1 MTSRDV
7 VEEENQDVK
16 EKKIPTEIGNLTAI
30 TRPVTRSFRAQLIT
44 NAIPENQKKPMA
56 VNVNKL
62 KATIIKTKPPP
73 VPQNA
78 TVIEISPDT
87 KELKKPKSWS
97 SQNKSPQSSL
107 TSTLTA
113 RSKAARCP
121 KQPNVVDIDAQDV
134 DNELAAVEY
143 VDDIYK
149 FYKLVERIKYAKQD
163 VLVMEKRILSQLEW
177 SLTVPTPYVFLT
189 RLIKAA
195 AAITPL
201 EIEGPFCNLIMMF
214 GIFGIQTR
222 EQMVYFYAELG
233 MMNYQIII
241 RFCPSLVVTLAVYV
255 ARNARNKNPVSHKTL
270 EMHTGFTET
279 QLMECVKMLVVS
291 SNSEGWREAE
301 GNI

>member
-201 EIEGPFCNLIMMF
+201 EIEGLQKHN
-214 GIFGIQTR
+214 
-222 EQMVYFYAELG
+222 
-233 MMNYQIII
+233 
-241 RFCPSLVVTLAVYV
+241 
-255 ARNARNKNPVSHKTL
+255 
-270 EMHTGFTET
+270 
-279 QLMECVKMLVVS
+279 
-291 SNSEGWREAE
+291 
-301 GNI
+301 